1 MNVVDVHA
9 HYYPPEYVA
18 RLRPI
23 AGLAGEAGDVAR
35 RFFANS
41 QVQQVPA
48 FTGALADRVALLDRA
63 GVGTQVLS
71 FASMNVYHP
80 DESERTAL
88 VRAFNEGCAQAVL
101 GYPGRFRFFASTPVP
116 FVDAAIAEAR
126 RVRALTGF
134 AGFSLPTHIDGMTI
148 DDPRL
153 DPLYAEWNSTPALV
167 LLHPDGFCV
176 RGALTDHSMEWGLGA
191 PFEDTIAAVRL
202 LRSGMLERYP
212 NLTWV
217 VPHLGGVLPFLW
229 HRLTWR
235 WARDAVYDGG
245 ADRQS
250 MSTARLLLDTA
261 NSTAA
266 NLALA
271 ATAVPDMELV
281 FGSDYPFL
289 DGDALRRGV
298 ATVRASASVLDPEHV
313 LASTIAGHLL
323 SPRPAGSPTEREK
336 DDDRAAR

>member
-1 MNVVDVHA
+1 MNAVDVHA

-23 AGLAGEAGDVAR
+23 ARQPGAAGDVAR
-35 RFFANS
+35 RFFANN
-41 QVQQVPA
+41 QVQHVPA

-63 GVGTQVLS
+63 GVRTQILS

-80 DESERTAL
+80 DESERAAL
-88 VRAFNEGCAQAVL
+88 VRAFNDGCARAVL
-101 GYPGRFRFFASTPVP
+101 DHPDRFRFFASMPVP
-116 FVDAAIAEAR
+116 HVDAAIAESR
-126 RVRALTGF
+126 RVRALPGF
-134 AGFSLPTHIDGMTI
+134 AGFSLPTHVDGMAI

-153 DPLYAEWNSTPALV
+153 DPLYAEWNTSRALV
-167 LLHPDGFCV
+167 LLHPDGFCAP
-176 RGALTDHSMEWGLGA
+176 GALTDHSMEWGLGA

-202 LRSGMLERYP
+202 LRSGILERHP

-235 WARDAVYDGG
+235 WNLEAVYDGRPG
-245 ADRQS
+245 RQR
-250 MSTARLLLDTA
+250 MSTGRLLLDTA
-261 NSTAA
+261 NSSAA

-271 ATAVPDMELV
+271 ATTLPDMALV

-289 DGDALRRGV
+289 DGDALV
-298 ATVRASASVLDPEHV
+298 KAVEAVRASASVVDPERV
-313 LASTIAGHLL
+313 LTSTIAGHL
-323 SPRPAGSPTEREK
+323 P
-336 DDDRAAR
+336 DAAITSSEGAR